1 MDKIKHAVLIVI
13 DTGFNEI
20 EAMYAKYRLEEE
32 GYRVFMIGPKVGEKY
47 VGRHGCP
54 CPTELSIYDVQERH
68 FAGIIIP
75 GGWAP
80 AKLRLEGKLKLLIS
94 EFFHSGKTVAT
105 ICHGGWVAISAGIC
119 HGMRMTG
126 SPAIM
131 DDLRNAGAIVEDV
144 PAVTDRNLVTGRAT
158 ADLPEFLKA
167 VMRALAVGVAEE
179 AEAVR

>member
-1 MDKIKHAVLIVI
+1 
-13 DTGFNEI
+13 
-20 EAMYAKYRLEEE
+20 
-32 GYRVFMIGPKVGEKY
+32 
-47 VGRHGCP
+47 
-54 CPTELSIYDVQERH
+54 
-68 FAGIIIP
+68 
-75 GGWAP
+75 
-80 AKLRLEGKLKLLIS
+80 
-94 EFFHSGKTVAT
+94 
-105 ICHGGWVAISAGIC
+105 
-119 HGMRMTG
+119 MTG